1 MNKEVSK
8 EEQINSLWK
17 RLFALQHELCEHK
30 LCLLDQ
36 LTYNDIC
43 DQLRQLGALKE

>member
-8 EEQINSLWK
+8 EEQINTLWEK
-17 RLFALQHELCEHK
+17 LSALQLQHDEHK